1 MRGAGAT
8 VTVATPDSVLLV
20 TSRWVRDGG
29 VGAHVQA
36 SARALAAYGVHVTV
50 LTGRIEERTFAPEV
64 TVIASAELHDRQAP
78 MRARVGDALACG
90 AEVVHIHQLDD
101 PALVAFIQKQ
111 TPTVLSAHA
120 YTACPASLYYFAP
133 GRECARARGPGCI
146 GNMLFRGCLHTRD
159 PRRLHS
165 YAESGRAL
173 HALQQADLAISY
185 SHFMD
190 RYLAT
195 NAVTRRAVV
204 PYLTTVEPRPGA
216 GESERRRVVFA
227 GRIVKEKGVQT
238 LLRAAQELD
247 AELVICGN
255 GRYLPA
261 MRKLS
266 RELAVAERT
275 HFRGWL
281 SADELARQLAEASVL
296 ALLARAARCAPAR
309 GLSRG
314 VRLVACGARA
324 LISSAT
330 VQRRLEQA
338 DDDLQ
343 RTCNPHLLL
352 GESPSASTKR
362 LARAGV
368 IEQFGEGVGQ
378 REGVAWHD
386 PRGVGVEQLLPAP
399 TTLERDQRPPRGERA
414 GQRSLARRGPDGLGV
429 QQRVAPCEHVG

>member
-281 SADELARQLAEASVL
+281 SADELARQLAEASVVALPSLWPEPFGLVGIEAL
-296 ALLARAARCAPAR
+296 AAGTPVVASDTGGVRDWLEDGVSGVLVPPGDAGALRRALAELLADPQRQRAMGDAGRETVTSRFSPEQHVARLLEGYRAACA
-309 GLSRG
+309 SW
-314 VRLVACGARA
+314 LVAR
-324 LISSAT
+324 
-330 VQRRLEQA
+330 
-338 DDDLQ
+338 
-343 RTCNPHLLL
+343 
-352 GESPSASTKR
+352 
-362 LARAGV
+362 
-368 IEQFGEGVGQ
+368 
-378 REGVAWHD
+378 
-386 PRGVGVEQLLPAP
+386 
-399 TTLERDQRPPRGERA
+399 
-414 GQRSLARRGPDGLGV
+414 
-429 QQRVAPCEHVG
+429 